1 MSQKEFWIVGKHA
14 VCEAIK
20 NTKRTVVEIAILE
33 QNEFFIKSITSKKL
47 KIVNKKFFNKI
58 CNNEHYHHQ
67 GYAAK
72 IKNFDKKNLK
82 EEIHTIDNLLILND
96 INDQRNIGSILRNC
110 LAFNIRNVIIANQF
124 YKYDSLNLYITAA
137 GSMEKINIY
146 EVSNVSN
153 AIKILKENDF
163 WVVGFDQNSKD
174 TLESFSFS
182 KKNALIL
189 GSEGFGIKPL
199 VRSQC
204 DHILKISISSELE
217 SLNVSNASAII
228 LYELAKK
235 KPPTLVGGFSKL

>member
-110 LAFNIRNVIIANQF
+110 LAFHIRNVIIANQF

-235 KPPTLVGGFSKL
+235 NRPG

>member
-110 LAFNIRNVIIANQF
+110 LAFHIRNVIIPNQF

-182 KKNALIL
+182 KKML
-189 GSEGFGIKPL
+189 
-199 VRSQC
+199 
-204 DHILKISISSELE
+204 
-217 SLNVSNASAII
+217 
-228 LYELAKK
+228 
-235 KPPTLVGGFSKL
+235 

>member
-110 LAFNIRNVIIANQF
+110 LAFHIRNVIIPNQF

-146 EVSNVSN
+146 EVSNVNN

-174 TLESFSFS
+174 TLESFTFS

-235 KPPTLVGGFSKL
+235 NRPR

>member
-110 LAFNIRNVIIANQF
+110 LAFHIRNVIIANQF

-146 EVSNVSN
+146 EVSNVNN

-174 TLESFSFS
+174 TLESFTFS

-235 KPPTLVGGFSKL
+235 NRPL

>member
-110 LAFNIRNVIIANQF
+110 LAFHIRNVIIANQF

-137 GSMEKINIY
+137 GSMEKVNIY

-235 KPPTLVGGFSKL
+235 NRPR

>member
-110 LAFNIRNVIIANQF
+110 LAFHIRNVIIPNQF

-146 EVSNVSN
+146 EVSNVNN

-174 TLESFSFS
+174 TLESFTFS

-235 KPPTLVGGFSKL
+235 NRPL

>member
-20 NTKRTVVEIAILE
+20 STKRTVVEIAILE

-110 LAFNIRNVIIANQF
+110 LAFHIRNVIIANQF

-235 KPPTLVGGFSKL
+235 NRPR

>member
-110 LAFNIRNVIIANQF
+110 LAFNIRNVIIPNQF

-137 GSMEKINIY
+137 GSMEKVNIY

-235 KPPTLVGGFSKL
+235 NRPR

>member
-110 LAFNIRNVIIANQF
+110 LAFHIRNVIIANQF

-235 KPPTLVGGFSKL
+235 NRPR

>member
-82 EEIHTIDNLLILND
+82 EEIHTMDNLLILND
-96 INDQRNIGSILRNC
+96 INDQRNIGSILRSC
-110 LAFNIRNVIIANQF
+110 LAFNIRNVIIPNQF
-124 YKYDSLNLYITAA
+124 YKYDSLNLYITAV

-174 TLESFSFS
+174 TLESFTFS

-235 KPPTLVGGFSKL
+235 NRPR

>member
-110 LAFNIRNVIIANQF
+110 LAFNIRNVIIPNQF

-137 GSMEKINIY
+137 GSMEKVNIY

-217 SLNVSNASAII
+217 SLNVSNASAVI

-235 KPPTLVGGFSKL
+235 NRPR

>member
-110 LAFNIRNVIIANQF
+110 LAFHIRNVIIPNQF

-235 KPPTLVGGFSKL
+235 NRPR

>member
-110 LAFNIRNVIIANQF
+110 LAFHIRNVIIPNQF

-146 EVSNVSN
+146 EVSNVNN

-174 TLESFSFS
+174 TLESFTFS
-182 KKNALIL
+182 KKKCSDFRL
-189 GSEGFGIKPL
+189 GRIW
-199 VRSQC
+199 
-204 DHILKISISSELE
+204 D
-217 SLNVSNASAII
+217 
-228 LYELAKK
+228 
-235 KPPTLVGGFSKL
+235 

>member
-82 EEIHTIDNLLILND
+82 EEIHTMDNLLILND
-96 INDQRNIGSILRNC
+96 INDQRNIGSILRSC
-110 LAFNIRNVIIANQF
+110 LAFNIRNVIIPNQF

-174 TLESFSFS
+174 TLESFTFS

-235 KPPTLVGGFSKL
+235 NRPR

>member
-174 TLESFSFS
+174 TLESFTFS

-235 KPPTLVGGFSKL
+235 NRPR

>member
-72 IKNFDKKNLK
+72 IKNFEKKNLK

-110 LAFNIRNVIIANQF
+110 LAFHIRNVIIANQF

-235 KPPTLVGGFSKL
+235 NRPR